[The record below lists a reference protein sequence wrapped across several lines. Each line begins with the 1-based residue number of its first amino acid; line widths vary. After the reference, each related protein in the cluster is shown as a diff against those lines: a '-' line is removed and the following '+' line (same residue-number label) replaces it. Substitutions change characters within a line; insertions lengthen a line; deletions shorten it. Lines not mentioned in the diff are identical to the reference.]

1 MYLENTPIEQILNF
15 LFGTITL
22 YKKEIINT
30 INFSSIAWQI
40 LTPLIFSLA
49 DVITGFIQAVINKN
63 VDSQVM
69 RTGLLH
75 KVLITLI
82 VLLSFVADLAFSLNF
97 ISRIVCIYVVIMET
111 TSILENLKK
120 AGMEVGKLT
129 SILLDKRKEGK

>member
-1 MYLENTPIEQILNF
+1 MEVQ
-15 LFGTITL
+15 
-22 YKKEIINT
+22 EIINT
-30 INFSSIAWQI
+30 INFSSIVWQI

-97 ISRIVCIYVVIMET
+97 ISRIVCIYVVVMET

-120 AGMEVGKLT
+120 AGIEFGKLT
-129 SILLDKRKEGK
+129 SILLDKGKEGK